1 MPFLEGKKIA
11 LGVTGSIAAYKAAEI
26 VSLLVKEGAEVQ
38 VLVTGEAEKFI
49 TPLTLKTLSRRPV
62 LCGLWNDDAA
72 SWKPG
77 HIDVASWAD
86 AFLVAPATAHIIGCF
101 AHGLAPEALSCVYL
115 ATRAPVVIAPAMNV
129 NMLTHPAT
137 QANLAVLRERGNI
150 IIEPDEG
157 VLACGDS
164 GKGKLAAPVKIV
176 ETLAQILHAGNGN
189 A

>member
-11 LGVTGSIAAYKAAEI
+11 LGVTGSIAAYKAADI

-38 VLVTGEAEKFI
+38 VLMTEEAEKFI

-62 LCGLWNDDAA
+62 ISGLWENSP

-77 HIDVASWAD
+77 HIDIASWAD
-86 AFLVAPATAHIIGCF
+86 LFLVAPATAHILACF
-101 AHGLAPEALSCVYL
+101 AHGLAPETLSCVYL

-137 QANLAVLRERGNI
+137 QTNIQTLRERGNI
-150 IIEPDEG
+150 IIEPAEG
-157 VLACGDS
+157 MLACGDS
-164 GKGKLAAPVKIV
+164 GKGKLAPPAEIV
-176 ETLAQILHAGNGN
+176 DRIVDILRI
-189 A
+189 

>member
-1 MPFLEGKKIA
+1 MHGIMPFLEGKKIA

-26 VSLLVKEGAEVQ
+26 TSLLVKEGAEVQ
-38 VLVTGEAEKFI
+38 VLMTEEAKEFI

-62 LCGLWNDDAA
+62 YCGLWNEDAA

-77 HIDVASWAD
+77 HIEIAGWAD
-86 AFLVAPATAHIIGCF
+86 LFLVAPATAHIIACF
-101 AHGLAPEALSCVYL
+101 AQGLAPEALSCVYL

-137 QANLAVLRERGNI
+137 QTNLNILRERGNI

-157 VLACGDS
+157 MLACGYS
-164 GKGKLAAPVKIV
+164 GKGKLAAPAKIV
-176 ETLAQILHAGNGN
+176 DRLVDILR
-189 A
+189 